1 MIKSNK
7 WRERGSSS
15 RRRFVGRYCGGGV
28 GVVDECSCGYC
39 GLSNECLLWG
49 LEAVCR
55 KWEFVLKGGEKLLGE
70 GENSVKLLVCVRS
83 ARASVAM
90 DGYSVFCSLPLRLLV
105 SAGRST

>member
-1 MIKSNK
+1 MVVLVLWTS
-7 WRERGSSS
+7 
-15 RRRFVGRYCGGGV
+15 V
-28 GVVDECSCGYC
+28 VVDTVVLAVNYYSCGC

-90 DGYSVFCSLPLRLLV
+90 AIRSSVQI
-105 SAGRST
+105 GRAHV